1 MSLGFL
7 VALVLIL
14 GLPTLINGQ
23 SLLSCNF
30 TVVNQTARGG
40 IYQYYALTL
49 HFSGPVSIPG
59 YFTTVSP
66 GPEAGNQVWWRV
78 RERMR
83 FVSNLQP
90 DLDIIVSKDF
100 QYDSLA
106 GFFINQDLILNNSL
120 RLNVAKHLSNGEQIT
135 VSYWRPP
142 VAPAVDLLV
151 GGSAMGDFQC
161 TATMPNVT
169 RMVQQSTSFTTYSPL
184 GPLNLLSLTFSQ
196 PVVRCGTGAPLNVT
210 DLHFASGAALSAAC
224 NSLSSYSDQRVYY
237 CRDFTAGYTSYLTN
251 NYFLPLW
258 PSQVCDRATNAS
270 VVTDA
275 FSWAYLNRGYSH
287 TLLQTLATFELWALN
302 TTSRALAFAFPA
314 TSAVPPVPDSAGTLR
329 LGVPGDSQA
338 IWYPISGWS
347 FSANDSFLALYPL
360 SVPEMSIDID
370 SSVLSTDVYCVN
382 ILSRIVQSLGSPSGL
397 TVTFQFAL
405 YDNVNTYLYNM
416 ALALY
421 SGTTNLLA
429 SATTNPSWGVYTFA
443 GSTEYLS
450 SSSIFGY
457 IYTTGYTFGV
467 DTIQVYSQRIYI
479 QTANP
484 LPIRLVS
491 ATQTAFTLSL
501 VFNNS
506 LTLSQVVL
514 ARLAY
519 SCGTLSNAVITGNQ
533 TVTVTSSQQ
542 YCSGAT
548 LTLSANAVWTTE
560 QAFPTSQVFTDV
572 VGTVLPLFNDTCR
585 LEQIT
590 TSEFGVF
597 YALVLDFLGTVSF
610 SRAEGSLDPDINWP
624 RVRARMRITSSRAP
638 QYDLITAREQL
649 YESVFPSDQNPY
661 VLSGSQLRV
670 VVGLTLE
677 EGENVTIR
685 YWQPPVSTLVDLLVL
700 GRSVPSFEC
709 TATMPSVT
717 RLVSQ
722 VTVYNYAYFIVNAP
736 TVGLPAMEIE
746 TIMLTF
752 SRPVVRCDTG
762 GPLTVAN
769 FLVSDALGSY
779 VSLSVLCAGVESVYD
794 QRTWRCT
801 GFSLNTD
808 YAFLS
813 DVTEAYYA
821 RYIQPTGVCDRARN
835 STVVSDLRDCWDAA
849 VTSTGGV
856 VQNGLEWF
864 GQNWVFDPVARTMAF
879 QYESCGSYP
888 PLNSSSSTP
897 VYFQGGL
904 SDASSTYS
912 WFPVSI
918 LPVTSSVTGGF
929 TSTWNYSIVYP
940 PLGFNFTLLP
950 VNPSVSSALVQTYNA
965 YRPQILVRIA
975 QSINE
980 TDGGLLV
987 TFVYSFSSSTL
998 QNRPVLIASGINATL
1013 DWLQDRTTSIAL
1025 SHTWSLPGLAFYR
1038 TDLWGYIEAIRTTGA
1053 HAYLQTYSQPV
1064 NATVALLR
1072 VESATLSV
1080 DGTTLR
1086 LVFNQTSGSTLRGFE
1101 SSLISLTPCI
1111 ESSLTLVSV
1120 NSTFVDLAT
1129 AGGLC
1134 PGATLTLQA
1143 NVTWSTQDWFYLPQ
1157 TFSSF
1162 TVTPLVFTEVRLLN
1176 GSLLELYVPLETD
1189 ASELFFD
1196 PAQLRLTCNG
1206 SATPATVYPNGTV
1219 TGCWPPLGV
1228 RLEILGAGALTDG
1241 VRELNETLVGT
1252 EWIVFVSS
1260 EVNRDCPE
1268 YPPCPGPPGPKNR
1281 NDFFRLSIG
1290 WILGATLIPG
1300 FIGWVL
1306 GLILGL
1312 KLVPPIKYHLV
1323 PHDVYRVGDVYN
1335 DEDVRL

>member
-1 MSLGFL
+1 MSLRL
-7 VALVLIL
+7 VVVALVLVL
-14 GLPTLINGQ
+14 GLPALINGQ

-59 YFTTVSP
+59 YFTSATL
-66 GPEAGNQVWWRV
+66 ADLIWWQV

-100 QYDSLA
+100 QFDSPSFL
-106 GFFINQDLILNNSL
+106 FNQDLILNNSL

-169 RMVQQSTSFTTYSPL
+169 RLVQQSTMNTAISPL
-184 GPLNLLSLTFSQ
+184 GPLTLLALTFSQ
-196 PVVRCGTGAPLNVT
+196 PVVRCGTGLPVNVT
-210 DLHFASGAALSAAC
+210 DLYFANGDPLSAAC
-224 NSLSSYSDQRVYY
+224 TSLSSYSDQRVYY
-237 CRDFTAGYTSYLTN
+237 CRTFTAGYSTYMTSS
-251 NYFLPLW
+251 YFLPLW
-258 PSQVCDRATNAS
+258 PLNVCDRATNAS
-270 VVTDA
+270 VTLDA
-275 FSWAYLNRGYSH
+275 FGWGYLNRGY
-287 TLLQTLATFELWALN
+287 TEQLLQTLATFELWALN

-314 TSAVPPVPDSAGTLR
+314 TSAVPPVPDSAVTLR

-347 FSANDSFLALYPL
+347 FVANDSFLALYPL
-360 SVPEMSIDID
+360 SVPEMGISMN
-370 SSVLSTDVYCVN
+370 SYYLSTDVYCVN

-405 YDNVNTYLYNM
+405 YDNVNTYLYKFTF
-416 ALALY
+416 ALY
-421 SGTTNLLA
+421 SGTTNLLSSA
-429 SATTNPSWGVYTFA
+429 STNPSWGVYTFA

-457 IYTTGYTFGV
+457 IYTTGYTYGV

-484 LPIRLVS
+484 LPIQLVN
-491 ATQTAFTLSL
+491 ATQTAYTLVL
-501 VFNNS
+501 TFNNS
-506 LTLSQVVL
+506 LALSQVVL

-572 VGTVLPLFNDTCR
+572 VGTVLPLFNGTCR

-610 SRAEGSLDPDINWP
+610 SRTEGPSDPDINWP

-649 YESVFPSDQNPY
+649 YESVFSSDQNPY

-677 EGENVTIR
+677 EGESVTIR

-709 TATMPSVT
+709 TAAMPSVT

-722 VTVYNYAYFIVNAP
+722 VTVYNYAYFITNAP
-736 TVGLPAMEIE
+736 TVGLPTMAIE

-762 GPLTVAN
+762 GPLTIAN

-779 VSLSVLCAGVESVYD
+779 VSLSALCAGIESVYD

-801 GFSLNTD
+801 GFSLDTD

-813 DVTEAYYA
+813 DATEAYYA

-856 VQNGLEWF
+856 VQSGLEWF

-888 PLNSSSSTP
+888 PLNSSSSTTI
-897 VYFQGGL
+897 YFQGGL
-904 SDASSTYS
+904 SGASSTYS

-918 LPVTSSVTGGF
+918 LPVTSSGTGGF

-965 YRPQILVRIA
+965 YRPQILVRIS
-975 QSINE
+975 QSINQ

-987 TFVYSFSSSTL
+987 TFVYSFSSSTV

-1013 DWLQDRTTSIAL
+1013 DWLQGRTASTGT
-1025 SHTWSLPGLAFYR
+1025 SHTWSLPGLTFYR

-1053 HAYLQTYSQPV
+1053 HAYLQTYSQPI
-1064 NATVALLR
+1064 NATVTLLR

-1080 DGTTLR
+1080 DGATLR
-1086 LVFNQTSGSTLRGFE
+1086 LVFNQTSGSTLRGFNP
-1101 SSLISLTPCI
+1101 SLISLSPCAG
-1111 ESSLTLVSV
+1111 SSLTLVSI
-1120 NSTFVDLAT
+1120 NSTFVDLTT

-1162 TVTPLVFTEVRLLN
+1162 NSTPLVFTEARLLN

-1189 ASELFFD
+1189 AGELFFD

-1206 SATPATVYPNGTV
+1206 SVTPATVYSNGTV

-1252 EWIVFVSS
+1252 EWVVFVSS
-1260 EVNRDCPE
+1260 EVNTDCPE

-1323 PHDVYRVGDVYN
+1323 PHDVYRVGDVNN

>member
-1 MSLGFL
+1 MSPIRLL
-7 VALVLIL
+7 LLL
-14 GLPTLINGQ
+14 LLCLPILINGQ

-40 IYQYYALTL
+40 TYQYYALTL

-59 YFTTVSP
+59 YFTTTSP

-169 RMVQQSTSFTTYSPL
+169 RMVQQSTSFTTYFPA
-184 GPLNLLSLTFSQ
+184 GPLNLLTLTFSQ
-196 PVVRCGTGAPLNVT
+196 PVVRCGTGAPVNVT
-210 DLHFASGAALSAAC
+210 DLHFASGVALSAAC

-258 PSQVCDRATNAS
+258 PSRVCDRATNAS
-270 VVTDA
+270 VAVDA
-275 FSWAYLNRGYSH
+275 FSWAYLNRGYSQR
-287 TLLQTLATFELWALN
+287 LLQLVATFELWAFN

-314 TSAVPPVPDSAGTLR
+314 TSAVPPVPDSAATLR

-338 IWYPISGWS
+338 LWYPFSGWS
-347 FSANDSFLALYPL
+347 NVVNDTFLGLYPL
-360 SVPEMSIDID
+360 SVSAMDISI
-370 SSVLSTDVYCVN
+370 SSYATSGDLYCVN
-382 ILSRIVQSLGSPSGL
+382 ILRQIVQRLGSVSGL
-397 TVTFQFAL
+397 TVTFEFAFYDSANPLNYQF
-405 YDNVNTYLYNM
+405 TF
-416 ALALY
+416 ALY
-421 SGTTNLLA
+421 SGTTNLLSSA
-429 SATTNPSWGVYTFA
+429 SSNPSLGVYTFD

-450 SSSIFGY
+450 SSSVFGY
-457 IYTTGYTFGV
+457 IYTTGYVFGA

-506 LTLSQVVL
+506 LALSQVVL
-514 ARLAY
+514 ARLTY
-519 SCGTLSNAVITGNQ
+519 SCGTLSNAVITGSQ
-533 TVTVTSSQQ
+533 IVTVTSSQQ

-560 QAFPTSQVFTDV
+560 QAFPTSQVFTGV
-572 VGTVLPLFNDTCR
+572 VGTVLPLFNGTCR
-585 LEQIT
+585 LEPIT

-610 SRAEGSLDPDINWP
+610 SRTEGPSDPDINWP

-638 QYDLITAREQL
+638 RYDLITAKEL
-649 YESVFPSDQNPY
+649 LDNGPSNPY
-661 VLSGSQLRV
+661 VLSGNTLRIMVGV
-670 VVGLTLE
+670 VLE
-677 EGENVTIR
+677 EGENITVR
-685 YWQPPVSTLVDLLVL
+685 YWQPPVSTLVDLLV
-700 GRSVPSFEC
+700 GGVSAPSFEC
-709 TATMPSVT
+709 TATMPRVT
-717 RLVSQ
+717 RLVNQ
-722 VTVYNYAYFIVNAP
+722 VTVFNYIYQNGFVG
-736 TVGLPAMEIE
+736 TGLPALAVQ

-762 GPLTVAN
+762 GPLTPAN
-769 FLVSDALGSY
+769 FRVLSDSGSY
-779 VSLSVLCAGVESVYD
+779 AALSVLCSGMESVYD
-794 QRTWRCT
+794 QQTWRCT
-801 GFSLNTD
+801 G
-808 YAFLS
+808 YS
-813 DVTEAYYA
+813 DSPSYTEYSTLLDKGYA
-821 RYIQPTGVCDRARN
+821 RYIQPSGICDRALN
-835 STVVSDLRDCWDAA
+835 STVVSDLRNCWDAS

-856 VQNGLEWF
+856 IMPNTRWF
-864 GQNWVFDPVARTMAF
+864 GQNWVLDTVSRSMVH

-888 PLNSSSSTP
+888 PLNGSSPTP
-897 VYFQGGL
+897 IYFQGGL
-904 SDASSTYS
+904 SSVSSAYS
-912 WFPVSI
+912 WFPVSV
-918 LPVTSSVTGGF
+918 LPIDADTSNF
-929 TSTWNYSIVYP
+929 FASTWNYSIVYS
-940 PLGFNFTLLP
+940 PLGVNFTVLPLLAS
-950 VNPSVSSALVQTYNA
+950 NPIATLVQEFNA
-965 YRPQILVRIA
+965 YRPQILQQIT
-975 QSINE
+975 QSINQTTGE
-980 TDGGLLV
+980 LQV
-987 TFVYSFSSSTL
+987 TFVYASANSVST
-998 QNRPVLIASGINATL
+998 NRPVLIVSGINSSL
-1013 DWLQDRTTSIAL
+1013 DWLQGRSAA
-1025 SHTWSLPGLAFYR
+1025 SSAAQTWSLPGLTGFR
-1038 TDLWGYIEAIRTTGA
+1038 TDLWGYIESIQTTSGYN
-1053 HAYLQTYSQPV
+1053 YLQTYSQPI
-1064 NATVALLR
+1064 NATIPPLLR
-1072 VESATLSV
+1072 LQSATLSA
-1080 DGTTLR
+1080 DGSTLR
-1086 LVFNQTSGSTLRGFE
+1086 LVFNQTVNSTMMAFNPA
-1101 SSLISLTPCI
+1101 LISLTPCTD
-1111 ESSLTLVSV
+1111 SSLSLLSL
-1120 NSTFVDLAT
+1120 NSTFVDLT
-1129 AGGLC
+1129 LSGGLC
-1134 PGATLTLQA
+1134 PGATLTLQP
-1143 NVTWSTQDWFYLPQ
+1143 NITWSTQDWFYLSQ
-1157 TFSSF
+1157 SFSSF
-1162 TVTPLVFTEVRLLN
+1162 SSTPLVFTEARLLN

-1189 ASELFFD
+1189 PSDLFFD
-1196 PAQLRLTCNG
+1196 PSAIRLTCNG

-1252 EWIVFVSS
+1252 EWVVFVSS
-1260 EVNRDCPE
+1260 EANLDCPE

-1281 NDFFRLSIG
+1281 NNFFRLSIG

-1300 FIGWVL
+1300 FIGLVA
-1306 GLILGL
+1306 GIILGL

-1335 DEDVRL
+1335 DSEL